1 MNWYG
6 KFGFAVALFLSVFA
20 QTAFAAAQCQYCSG
34 SGRGECQFSPTG
46 YHVHASGN
54 SGSRSLRD
62 DHESVFDAWD
72 GVGGWIADE
81 ADERFWNHPIFGRKV
96 TPWLAVLCLIG
107 AVILVVWG
115 LLRENTDIWFFEDH
129 YEKVNVVGGILMA
142 PFSVS
147 CLINGVLFLVRV
159 LWMFGVRIFG

>member
-46 YHVHASGN
+46 YHVHASGS

-72 GVGGWIADE
+72 GVGDWIKE
-81 ADERFWNHPIFGRKV
+81 EFVERFFEHPIFGKRV
-96 TPWLAVLCLIG
+96 TLWLYVLGSIG
-107 AVILVVWG
+107 LVLVFVWPLLDKITGASFFTDHEDSVFGILVFPGVISLAINFVW
-115 LLRENTDIWFFEDH
+115 F
-129 YEKVNVVGGILMA
+129 
-142 PFSVS
+142 P
-147 CLINGVLFLVRV
+147 VRV